1 MKKVKYPNLDDYDL
15 SAYEELKGDILYTIN
30 GGEKEM
36 TPEDKNRMAQAA
48 AHNDRKTQDEI
59 REKYREDDPPSTT
72 TPTTTTTTTQ
82 TTPPPT
88 STTPPATN
96 TNNPTT
102 SPTTTTE
109 KPKQTPKTSPTS
121 GSSTDGGTTTPTNSG
136 NNSTGGANNY
146 NGSTGNTGN
155 TSQNNKP
162 VSEEERYYQAG
173 LAHVEDYKN
182 AALNNSTIKGNDVVQ
197 NVTLTGRNLTGR
209 GFPSSTDGF
218 RPVEVKSGS
227 PGSLA
232 RKGYPSTTEGYPNAY
247 NTIEKQPL
255 MGESI
260 YSEYYIRKNVPEQY
274 QEAAIRAM
282 HEEEKRGLYG
292 SPTDSKRMT
301 TRVGVK
307 TKYQDRHTGIDIGA
321 LKKDENDIP
330 IKGDPIYA
338 TADGKVIDF
347 RYTENS
353 GSTLLELS
361 LPGTKDR
368 AIYQHADFIVKPG
381 DEVKR
386 GQIIGYMDS
395 INVGANQVHLHYEIR
410 HNGIYALSE
419 GGVLVDPTLH
429 MPGTYYFDKNQ

>member
-1 MKKVKYPNLDDYDL
+1 MFRLFKKNYAYP
-15 SAYEELKGDILYTIN
+15 ELKWPSYARELTEEEKLLVN
-30 GGEKEM
+30 GGGGTM
-36 TPEDKNRMAQAA
+36 SPEDQQAMAEAGRRG
-48 AHNDRKTQDEI
+48 DVETQNAI
-59 REKYREDDPPSTT
+59 RAKYESN
-72 TPTTTTTTTQ
+72 TPTTPANPTQPVTATTTV
-82 TTPPPT
+82 TTPQPVNSGT
-88 STTPPATN
+88 ADISPADGGI
-96 TNNPTT
+96 
-102 SPTTTTE
+102 
-109 KPKQTPKTSPTS
+109 
-121 GSSTDGGTTTPTNSG
+121 GSSNSPESSGGSSSGGSNG
-136 NNSTGGANNY
+136 NNSPKPSITPQI
-146 NGSTGNTGN
+146 ST
-155 TSQNNKP
+155 P
-162 VSEEERYYQAG
+162 VSQQDHNLKAG
-173 LAHVEDYKN
+173 LSHVEDYKK
-182 AALNNSTIKGNDVVQ
+182 AARKTLGIRGSSVTGSSFKGKEVPEVSAQ

-232 RKGYPSTTEGYPNAY
+232 RRGYPSTTEGYPNAY
-247 NTIEKQPL
+247 NTIEKKPL